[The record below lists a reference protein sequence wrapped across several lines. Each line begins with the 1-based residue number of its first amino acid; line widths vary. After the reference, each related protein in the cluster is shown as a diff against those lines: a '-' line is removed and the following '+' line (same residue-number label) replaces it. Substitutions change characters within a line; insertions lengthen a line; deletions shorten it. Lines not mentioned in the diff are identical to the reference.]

1 MRLFRLVETHDEDGF
16 GERIFVTQTEYTIGR
31 ICSFI
36 VMAGFVYVILKAVF

>member
-1 MRLFRLVETHDEDGF
+1 MRIFRLVETHDEDEMD
-16 GERIFVTQTEYTIGR
+16 ERLFVTQTEYTIGR